1 MGGGKSEGANLN
13 LHPGGL
19 DPLYPLQDPDRF
31 CPRGCAMIP
40 GVIDPISFVVI
51 IVCKTLQNLIASIL
65 ILMIF
70 AIAVNRK

>member
-1 MGGGKSEGANLN
+1 
-13 LHPGGL
+13 
-19 DPLYPLQDPDRF
+19 
-31 CPRGCAMIP
+31 MIL

-51 IVCKTLQNLIASIL
+51 IVCKTLQNLIASFL